1 MARYDRP
8 QERGGGKPRH
18 TARSGRCGR
27 RRTGVLAVWPL
38 VTTVLAAALAA
49 TGCIDEPSVAAR
61 TGTPPVRIA
70 AERIGRGPFTPSG
83 LPGSLGVA
91 VDALSETILASWWG
105 LSAGPRDA
113 GIVCHERSLTEAQ
126 ARLLAGNRVTL
137 FLPALRELRPGVARV
152 LATCTGHVDF
162 GALES
167 LDPAAAAALAG
178 PRDRLVFAALRHV
191 DAATARGLADCTGP
205 LKLDAL
211 ARLEPGVAEA
221 LAGHR
226 GLLSL
231 SALADL
237 SADDARWLARHDGDL
252 CLNGLRALTADVAAA
267 FADFPHGLHLNSV
280 ETISTEVAAAL
291 AAHPGWWLGC
301 DGLVAID
308 ESALAILATHAR
320 CGPAIAFRF
329 GLGRCAPP

>member
-1 MARYDRP
+1 MTHGTAAPFDTRP
-8 QERGGGKPRH
+8 
-18 TARSGRCGR
+18 R
-27 RRTGVLAVWPL
+27 RRPPCWPRRRPALLLAL
-38 VTTVLAAALAA
+38 AAGLAAAGCVDDPPVRGRTAA
-49 TGCIDEPSVAAR
+49 PR
-61 TGTPPVRIA
+61 TGAAPVRIA
-70 AERIGRGPFTPSG
+70 AERLGPGLVAPSG
-83 LPGSLGVA
+83 LPGSLGTTI
-91 VDALSETILASWWG
+91 DALTETFLASCWD
-105 LSAGPRDA
+105 LSTTARDA
-113 GIVCHERSLTEAQ
+113 GIVCHEPSLTEAQ

-137 FLPALRELRPGVARV
+137 FPPELRALRPEVARV

-162 GALES
+162 GALEA

-211 ARLEPGVAEA
+211 VRLGPGVAEA
-221 LAGHR
+221 LARHR

-231 SALADL
+231 NALADL
-237 SADDARWLARHDGDL
+237 SADDARRLARHDGDL
-252 CLNGLRALTADVAAA
+252 CLNGLRVLTVDVAAA

-280 ETISTEVAAAL
+280 ETISTEVAVAL

-301 DGLVAID
+301 DGVVAID

-329 GLGRCAPP
+329 GLGRRAGP